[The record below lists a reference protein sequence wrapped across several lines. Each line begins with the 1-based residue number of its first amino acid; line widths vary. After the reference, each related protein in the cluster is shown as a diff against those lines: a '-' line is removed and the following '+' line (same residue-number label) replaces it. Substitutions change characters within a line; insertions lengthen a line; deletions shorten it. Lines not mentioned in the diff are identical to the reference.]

1 MLRRQN
7 LRAFGLDFAVANPHL
22 VHAVHQLRD
31 QIEIETGAAERRD
44 LTLGR
49 KDHARVFKR
58 VVKIVAGHERCKL
71 WCPLLFSKDTERQ
84 QATEGNNCVV
94 CDKQAAAI
102 YFLACGCSSPVF
114 SWY

>member
-1 MLRRQN
+1 MLRCQN
-7 LRAFGLDFAVANPHL
+7 LRSFRLDFSVANPDL

-31 QIEIETGAAERRD
+31 QIEIETGAAKRRD

-49 KDHARVFKR
+49 EDHVRIFER

-84 QATEGNNCVV
+84 
-94 CDKQAAAI
+94 
-102 YFLACGCSSPVF
+102 
-114 SWY
+114 